1 VKLRRLEI
9 EGFRAFGAGVQ
20 VDLDANAVILV
31 GVNGS
36 GKTSLFDAVMWS
48 LSGRLPRVEDPGGS
62 VISEFAA
69 SGEARVAVELELD
82 GGESMSVVRSRTRGD
97 QQARL
102 QVELNGSVLRAGEAQ
117 VELYRTLWPA
127 ALSAPEG
134 EVALMR
140 ALTRC
145 VYLQQDLVR
154 EFVESDDDSERFQTV
169 SELVGVG
176 RVRELQVEL
185 DKARR
190 AWSQATNKL
199 DAEAEPERR
208 RLAGLENQLERLSAD
223 SDPAPSLAPE
233 WRAWWKGFAE
243 MFDDVPAPPA
253 ADAPNA
259 VGALD
264 DALKRLAAEHRSD
277 DRRLL
282 EAEALTKELAE
293 DREQEQAEP
302 LEPLSARLEEAKTA
316 TEGAQAALESAR
328 KLEGERRELALRTE
342 EQAAQLG
349 ALAELALKHLGE
361 RCPVCTQEYD
371 REQTLAHLHSL
382 INDSAVGPAGTSRSE
397 GPNIEGLG
405 KQLIERQRREQEL
418 EADLARWHTQEQSRA
433 LANRQRA
440 ERIAAIGIP
449 SDLSADDALRKLIA
463 ATEQRHQSSAS
474 LREAGESL
482 ALALAKSSELTRS
495 AELTREREALALA
508 VEGSAATVAARRETG
523 ELAGRILERLRTS
536 AEHLV
541 QAQLSQIE
549 PLVER
554 VYARVDPHPAF
565 RRVQLSSRFE
575 HSRGRIS
582 TSVED
587 TLATVVVKRPG
598 TVLSS
603 SQLNALAVS
612 IFLAFNLGVLKRP
625 LDSVLLDDPL
635 QSLDDVNL
643 LGLVDLL
650 RRTKQ
655 RRQLIVSTHDPRFAA
670 LLERKLRPGAD
681 TSTIIVELSGWRREG
696 PRVEQRRL
704 PAEAQP
710 LRLVA

>member
-1 VKLRRLEI
+1 VKLTRLEI
-9 EGFRAFGAGVQ
+9 EGFRAFGTGVQ

-69 SGEARVAVELELD
+69 SGEARVAVERELD
-82 GGESMSVVRSRTRGD
+82 GGVSMSVVRSRTRGD
-97 QQARL
+97 EQARL
-102 QVELNGSVLRAGEAQ
+102 QVELNGSALRAGEAQ

-199 DAEAEPERR
+199 DAEAEPARR
-208 RLAGLENQLERLSAD
+208 RLAGLEDQLERLSAD
-223 SDPAPSLAPE
+223 SAPAPSLAPE

-264 DALKRLAAEHRSD
+264 DALKRLVAEHRSD

-282 EAEALTKELAE
+282 EAEALKKELAE

-302 LEPLSARLEEAKTA
+302 LEPLSALLEEAKTA

-371 REQTLAHLHSL
+371 REQTLAHLYSL
-382 INDSAVGPAGTSRSE
+382 INDSAVDPAGTSSE
-397 GPNIEGLG
+397 GPDIEALG
-405 KQLIERQRREQEL
+405 KQLIERQRRAQEL
-418 EADLARWHTQEQSRA
+418 EADLARRHTQEQSRA
-433 LANRQRA
+433 LANSQRA
-440 ERIAAIGIP
+440 ERIAAMGIA
-449 SDLSADDALRKLIA
+449 SDASADEALRELIA
-463 ATEQRHQSSAS
+463 ATEQRHQSSAV

-482 ALALAKSSELTRS
+482 ALALAKSSELTRR
-495 AELTREREALALA
+495 AELTREREALALT
-508 VEGSAATVAARRETG
+508 VESSAAAVAARRETG
-523 ELAGRILERLRTS
+523 ELAGRILETLRTS
-536 AEHLV
+536 AEQLV

-587 TLATVVVKRPG
+587 TLANVVVKRPG

-681 TSTIIVELSGWRREG
+681 TRTIIVELSGWRREG
-696 PRVEQRRL
+696 PCVEQRRV

>member
-1 VKLRRLEI
+1 
-9 EGFRAFGAGVQ
+9 
-20 VDLDANAVILV
+20 V

-97 QQARL
+97 EQARL
-102 QVELNGSVLRAGEAQ
+102 QVELNGSALRAGEAQ

-199 DAEAEPERR
+199 DAEAEPARR
-208 RLAGLENQLERLSAD
+208 RLAGLESQLERLSAD
-223 SDPAPSLAPE
+223 SAPAPSLAPE

-264 DALKRLAAEHRSD
+264 DALKRLVAEHRSD

-282 EAEALTKELAE
+282 EAEALKKELAE
-293 DREQEQAEP
+293 DREQEQAAEP
-302 LEPLSARLEEAKTA
+302 LEPLSALLEEAKTA
-316 TEGAQAALESAR
+316 TEGAQAALDSAR
-328 KLEGERRELALRTE
+328 KLEGERRELALHTE

-361 RCPVCTQEYD
+361 RCPVCTQEFD
-371 REQTLAHLHSL
+371 HEQTLAHLYSL
-382 INDSAVGPAGTSRSE
+382 INDSAVGPAGTSSE
-397 GPNIEGLG
+397 GPDIEALG
-405 KQLIERQRREQEL
+405 KQLIERQRRAQEL
-418 EADLARWHTQEQSRA
+418 EADLARRRTQEQSRA
-433 LANRQRA
+433 LANSQRA
-440 ERIAAIGIP
+440 ERIAAMGIA
-449 SDLSADDALRKLIA
+449 SDASADDALRELIVA
-463 ATEQRHQSSAS
+463 IEQRHQSSAV

-482 ALALAKSSELTRS
+482 ALALAKSSELTRR
-495 AELTREREALALA
+495 AELTREREALALT
-508 VEGSAATVAARRETG
+508 VEGSVAAVAARRETG

-536 AEHLV
+536 AEQLV

-582 TSVED
+582 ASVED
-587 TLATVVVKRPG
+587 TLANVVVKRPG

-612 IFLAFNLGVLKRP
+612 IFLALNLGVPTLP

-650 RRTKQ
+650 RRTRQ
-655 RRQLIVSTHDPRFAA
+655 QRQLIVSTHDPRFAA

-681 TSTIIVELSGWRREG
+681 TRTIIIELSGWRRDG
-696 PRVEQRRL
+696 PRVEQREV
-704 PAEAQP
+704 PAETQT

>member
-1 VKLRRLEI
+1 VKLTRLEI
-9 EGFRAFGAGVQ
+9 EGFRAFGVGVQ
-20 VDLDANAVILV
+20 LDLNADAVILV

-69 SGEARVAVELELD
+69 SGEARVAVELKFD

-97 QQARL
+97 EQARL
-102 QVELNGSVLRAGEAQ
+102 QVELNGSALRAGEAQ

-199 DAEAEPERR
+199 DAEAEPARR
-208 RLAGLENQLERLSAD
+208 RLAGLESQLERLSAD
-223 SDPAPSLAPE
+223 SAPAPSLAPE

-264 DALKRLAAEHRSD
+264 DALKRLVAEHRSD

-282 EAEALTKELAE
+282 EAEALKKELAE

-302 LEPLSARLEEAKTA
+302 LEPLSALLEEAKTA
-316 TEGAQAALESAR
+316 TEGAQAALDSAR

-371 REQTLAHLHSL
+371 HEQTLAHLYSL
-382 INDSAVGPAGTSRSE
+382 INDSAVGPAGTSSE
-397 GPNIEGLG
+397 GPDIEALG
-405 KQLIERQRREQEL
+405 KQLIERQRRAQEL
-418 EADLARWHTQEQSRA
+418 EADLARRRTQEQSRA
-433 LANRQRA
+433 LANSQRA
-440 ERIAAIGIP
+440 ERIAAMGIA
-449 SDLSADDALRKLIA
+449 SDASADDALRELIVA
-463 ATEQRHQSSAS
+463 IEQRHESSAV

-482 ALALAKSSELTRS
+482 ALALAKSSELTRR
-495 AELTREREALALA
+495 AELTREREALALT
-508 VEGSAATVAARRETG
+508 VEGSVAAVAARRETG

-536 AEHLV
+536 AEQLV

-582 TSVED
+582 ASVED
-587 TLATVVVKRPG
+587 TLANVVVKRPG

-612 IFLAFNLGVLKRP
+612 IFLALNLGVPTLP

-650 RRTKQ
+650 RRTRQ
-655 RRQLIVSTHDPRFAA
+655 QRQLIVSTHDPRFAA

-681 TSTIIVELSGWRREG
+681 TRTIIIELSGWRRDG
-696 PRVEQRRL
+696 PRVEQREV
-704 PAEAQP
+704 PVETQT

>member
-1 VKLRRLEI
+1 VKLTRLEI
-9 EGFRAFGAGVQ
+9 EGFRAFGVGVQ
-20 VDLDANAVILV
+20 VDLDADAVILV

-97 QQARL
+97 EQARL
-102 QVELNGSVLRAGEAQ
+102 QVELNGSALRAGEAQ

-199 DAEAEPERR
+199 DAEAEPARR
-208 RLAGLENQLERLSAD
+208 RLAGLESQLERLSAD
-223 SDPAPSLAPE
+223 SAPAPSLAPE

-264 DALKRLAAEHRSD
+264 DALKRLVAEHRSD

-282 EAEALTKELAE
+282 EAEALKKELAE
-293 DREQEQAEP
+293 DREQEQAAEP
-302 LEPLSARLEEAKTA
+302 LEPLSALLEEAKTA
-316 TEGAQAALESAR
+316 TEGAQAALDSAR
-328 KLEGERRELALRTE
+328 KLEGERRELALHTE

-361 RCPVCTQEYD
+361 RCPVCTQEFD
-371 REQTLAHLHSL
+371 HEQTLAHLYSL
-382 INDSAVGPAGTSRSE
+382 INDSAVGPAGTSSE
-397 GPNIEGLG
+397 GPDIEALG
-405 KQLIERQRREQEL
+405 KQLIERQRRAQEL
-418 EADLARWHTQEQSRA
+418 EADLARRRTQEQSRA
-433 LANRQRA
+433 LANSQRA
-440 ERIAAIGIP
+440 ERIAAMGIA
-449 SDLSADDALRKLIA
+449 SDASADDALRELIVA
-463 ATEQRHQSSAS
+463 IEQRHQSSAV

-482 ALALAKSSELTRS
+482 ALALAKSSELTRR
-495 AELTREREALALA
+495 AELTREREALALT
-508 VEGSAATVAARRETG
+508 VEGSVAAVAARRETG

-536 AEHLV
+536 AEQLV

-582 TSVED
+582 ASVED
-587 TLATVVVKRPG
+587 TLANVVVKRPG

-612 IFLAFNLGVLKRP
+612 IFLALNLGVPTLP

-650 RRTKQ
+650 RRTRQ
-655 RRQLIVSTHDPRFAA
+655 QRQLIVSTHDPRFAA

-681 TSTIIVELSGWRREG
+681 TRTIIIELSGWRRDG
-696 PRVEQRRL
+696 PRVEQREV
-704 PAEAQP
+704 PAETQT

>member
-1 VKLRRLEI
+1 MKLTRLEI
-9 EGFRAFGAGVQ
+9 EGFRAFGVGVQ
-20 VDLDANAVILV
+20 VDLDADAVILV

-97 QQARL
+97 EQARL
-102 QVELNGSVLRAGEAQ
+102 QVELNGSALRAGEAQ

-199 DAEAEPERR
+199 DAEAEPARR
-208 RLAGLENQLERLSAD
+208 RLAGLESQLERLSAD
-223 SDPAPSLAPE
+223 SAPAPSLAPE

-264 DALKRLAAEHRSD
+264 DALKRLVAEHRSD

-282 EAEALTKELAE
+282 EAEALKKELAE
-293 DREQEQAEP
+293 DREQEQAAEP
-302 LEPLSARLEEAKTA
+302 LEPLSALLEEAKTA
-316 TEGAQAALESAR
+316 TEGAQAALDSAR
-328 KLEGERRELALRTE
+328 KLEGERRELALHTE

-361 RCPVCTQEYD
+361 RCPVCTQEFD
-371 REQTLAHLHSL
+371 HEQTLAHLYSL
-382 INDSAVGPAGTSRSE
+382 INDSAVGPAGTSSE
-397 GPNIEGLG
+397 GPDIEALG
-405 KQLIERQRREQEL
+405 KQLIERQRRAQEL
-418 EADLARWHTQEQSRA
+418 EADLARRRTQEQSRA
-433 LANRQRA
+433 LANSQRA
-440 ERIAAIGIP
+440 ERIAAMGIA
-449 SDLSADDALRKLIA
+449 SDASADDALRELIVA
-463 ATEQRHQSSAS
+463 IEQRHQSSAV

-482 ALALAKSSELTRS
+482 ALALAKSSELTRR
-495 AELTREREALALA
+495 AELTREREALALT
-508 VEGSAATVAARRETG
+508 VEGSVAAVAARRETG

-536 AEHLV
+536 AEQLV

-582 TSVED
+582 ASVED
-587 TLATVVVKRPG
+587 TLANVVVKRPG

-612 IFLAFNLGVLKRP
+612 IFLALNLGVPTLP

-650 RRTKQ
+650 RRTRQ
-655 RRQLIVSTHDPRFAA
+655 QRQLIVSTHDPRFAA

-681 TSTIIVELSGWRREG
+681 TRTIIIELSGWRRDG
-696 PRVEQRRL
+696 PRVEQREV
-704 PAEAQP
+704 PAETQT

>member
-1 VKLRRLEI
+1 MKLRRLEI
-9 EGFRAFGAGVQ
+9 EGFRAFGVGVQ
-20 VDLDANAVILV
+20 VNLDADAVILV

-69 SGEARVAVELELD
+69 SGEARVAVEVELD
-82 GGESMSVVRSRTRGD
+82 GDESMSVVRSRTRGD
-97 QQARL
+97 ERARL

-199 DAEAEPERR
+199 DAEAEPARR
-208 RLAGLENQLERLSAD
+208 RLAGLEDQLERLSAD
-223 SDPAPSLAPE
+223 SAPAPSLAPE

-264 DALKRLAAEHRSD
+264 DALKRLVAEHRSD
-277 DRRLL
+277 DRCLL
-282 EAEALTKELAE
+282 EAEALKKELAE

-302 LEPLSARLEEAKTA
+302 LEPLSALLEEAKTA

-371 REQTLAHLHSL
+371 REQTLAHLYSL
-382 INDSAVGPAGTSRSE
+382 INDSAVGPAGTSSE
-397 GPNIEGLG
+397 GPDIEALG
-405 KQLIERQRREQEL
+405 KQLIERQRRAQEL
-418 EADLARWHTQEQSRA
+418 EADLARRRTQEQSRA
-433 LANRQRA
+433 LANSQRA
-440 ERIAAIGIP
+440 ERIAALGVA
-449 SDLSADDALRKLIA
+449 SDASADEALRELIA
-463 ATEQRHQSSAS
+463 ATEQRHQSSAV

-482 ALALAKSSELTRS
+482 ALALAKSSELTRR
-495 AELTREREALALA
+495 AELTREREALALT
-508 VEGSAATVAARRETG
+508 VEGSAAAVAARRETG
-523 ELAGRILERLRTS
+523 ELAGRILETLRTS

-587 TLATVVVKRPG
+587 TLANVVVKRPG

-655 RRQLIVSTHDPRFAA
+655 RRQLIVSTHDPRFAS

-681 TSTIIVELSGWRREG
+681 TRTIIVELSGWRREG
-696 PRVEQRRL
+696 PRVEQRRV

>member
-1 VKLRRLEI
+1 MKLKRLEI
-9 EGFRAFGAGVQ
+9 AGFRAFGASAQ
-20 VDLDANAVILV
+20 IDLNANAVILL

-48 LSGRLPRVEDPGGS
+48 LSGCLPRVEGPGGS
-62 VISEFAA
+62 VISEFAT
-69 SGEARVAVELELD
+69 SDEARVAIEVEFDD
-82 GGESMSVVRSRTRGD
+82 GECLSVVRSRTRGD
-97 QQARL
+97 EQARL
-102 QVELNGSVLRAGEAQ
+102 LVEVNGSVLRAGEAQ
-117 VELYRTLWPA
+117 VELYRRLWPE

-134 EVALMR
+134 KASLTR

-154 EFVESDDDSERFQTV
+154 QFVELDDDSERFHTI

-190 AWSQATNKL
+190 GWSQATNRL
-199 DAEAEPERR
+199 DAEAEPDRR
-208 RLAGLENQLERLSAD
+208 RLAELDDRLERLSAE
-223 SDPAPSLAPE
+223 SSPVSSLLPD
-233 WRAWWKGFAE
+233 WRVWWKRYAE
-243 MFDDVPAPPA
+243 TFEDVPAPPA

-264 DALKRLAAEHRSD
+264 DALKRLAAEHRGD

-282 EAEALTKELAE
+282 EAETLLKELVE
-293 DREQEQAEP
+293 DQEWEQAEP
-302 LEPLSARLEEAKTA
+302 LEPLNALLKEAKTA
-316 TEGAQAALESAR
+316 TEDSQAALERAR
-328 KLEGERRELALRTE
+328 KLEREHREHALCAE
-342 EQAAQLG
+342 EHAAQLS

-371 REQTLAHLHSL
+371 RDQTLAHLRSL
-382 INDSAVGPAGTSRSE
+382 INESTVGPVETGSDGSD
-397 GPNIEGLG
+397 IDSLG
-405 KQLIERQRREQEL
+405 KELVDRQRQAQEI
-418 EADLARWHTQEQSRA
+418 EADLARRHTQEQARELAQSR
-433 LANRQRA
+433 RA
-440 ERIAAIGIP
+440 ERIAAMGLA
-449 SDLSADDALRKLIA
+449 SDASADDMLRDLIA
-463 ATEQRHQSSAS
+463 TADQRRRSSAE

-482 ALALAKSSELTRS
+482 ALALAKSSEVTRR

-508 VEGSAATVAARRETG
+508 VEESTSAVAARRETG
-523 ELAGRILERLRTS
+523 ELAGRILETLRTS
-536 AEHLV
+536 AEQLV
-541 QAQLSQIE
+541 QAQLGQIE

-565 RRVQLSSRFE
+565 RRVRLSSRFE

-587 TLATVVVKRPG
+587 ALANVVVKRPG

-612 IFLAFNLGVLKRP
+612 IFLALNLGVPALP

-635 QSLDDVNL
+635 QSLDDINL

-650 RRTKQ
+650 RRTSQ
-655 RRQLIVSTHDPRFAA
+655 RRQLIVSTHDSRFAS
-670 LLERKLRPGAD
+670 LLERKLRPAAD
-681 TSTIIVELSGWRREG
+681 TRTIIVELSGWRREG
-696 PRVEQRRL
+696 PHVKQREI
-704 PAEAQP
+704 PADAHP

>member
-9 EGFRAFGAGVQ
+9 EGFRAFGTGVQ

-69 SGEARVAVELELD
+69 SGEARVAVEVELD
-82 GGESMSVVRSRTRGD
+82 GGESMNVVRSRTRGD
-97 QQARL
+97 EQARL
-102 QVELNGSVLRAGEAQ
+102 QVELNGSALRAGEAQ

-199 DAEAEPERR
+199 DAEAEPARR
-208 RLAGLENQLERLSAD
+208 RLAGLEDQLERLSAD
-223 SDPAPSLAPE
+223 SAPAPSLAPE

-264 DALKRLAAEHRSD
+264 DALKRLVAEHRSD

-282 EAEALTKELAE
+282 EAEALKKELAE

-302 LEPLSARLEEAKTA
+302 LEPLSALLEEAKTA

-371 REQTLAHLHSL
+371 REQTLAHLYSL
-382 INDSAVGPAGTSRSE
+382 INDSAVGPAGTSSE
-397 GPNIEGLG
+397 GPDIEALG
-405 KQLIERQRREQEL
+405 KQLIERQRRAQEL
-418 EADLARWHTQEQSRA
+418 EADRARRRTQEQSRA
-433 LANRQRA
+433 LANSQRA
-440 ERIAAIGIP
+440 ERIAAMGIA
-449 SDLSADDALRKLIA
+449 SDAPADDALRELIA
-463 ATEQRHQSSAS
+463 AAEQRHQSSAV

-482 ALALAKSSELTRS
+482 ALALAKSSELTRR
-495 AELTREREALALA
+495 AELTREREALALT
-508 VEGSAATVAARRETG
+508 VEGSAAAVAARRETG
-523 ELAGRILERLRTS
+523 ELAGRILETLRTS
-536 AEHLV
+536 AEQLV

-587 TLATVVVKRPG
+587 TLANVVVKRPG

-655 RRQLIVSTHDPRFAA
+655 RRQLIVSTHDPRFAS

-681 TSTIIVELSGWRREG
+681 TRTIIVELSGWRREG
-696 PRVEQRRL
+696 PRVEQRRV